1 MWACAC
7 AALQHRADRRVP
19 DERSDGYRAACS
31 ERMTVKGYCA
41 IVRRNFRAVAVVL
54 TFSCTN
60 QGRLAVNLALKW
72 DVIAVCA
79 VFVFVGAV
87 LLGAF

>member
-1 MWACAC
+1 VFD
-7 AALQHRADRRVP
+7 HTD
-19 DERSDGYRAACS
+19 
-31 ERMTVKGYCA
+31 
-41 IVRRNFRAVAVVL
+41 
-54 TFSCTN
+54 
-60 QGRLAVNLALKW
+60 QGRPAVNLALKW

>member
-1 MWACAC
+1 
-7 AALQHRADRRVP
+7 
-19 DERSDGYRAACS
+19 
-31 ERMTVKGYCA
+31 MTDTDKFELRGLPMSSTG
-41 IVRRNFRAVAVVL
+41 L
-54 TFSCTN
+54 TFVLAFHRTR
-60 QGRLAVNLALKW
+60 QGRPAVTLTLKW

>member
-1 MWACAC
+1 
-7 AALQHRADRRVP
+7 
-19 DERSDGYRAACS
+19 
-31 ERMTVKGYCA
+31 
-41 IVRRNFRAVAVVL
+41 VL
-54 TFSCTN
+54 TFAYTD

>member
-1 MWACAC
+1 MTCRQKNPLSSACAPS
-7 AALQHRADRRVP
+7 A
-19 DERSDGYRAACS
+19 AAC
-31 ERMTVKGYCA
+31 
-41 IVRRNFRAVAVVL
+41 FVL
-54 TFSCTN
+54 AYIHAN
-60 QGRLAVNLALKW
+60 QGRSTVTLALKW

>member
-1 MWACAC
+1 MAVNVYCEHERRDIGAWA
-7 AALQHRADRRVP
+7 
-19 DERSDGYRAACS
+19 
-31 ERMTVKGYCA
+31 
-41 IVRRNFRAVAVVL
+41 AVLVCRH
-54 TFSCTN
+54 TD

>member
-1 MWACAC
+1 VLASSHANQ
-7 AALQHRADRRVP
+7 A
-19 DERSDGYRAACS
+19 RSA
-31 ERMTVKGYCA
+31 M
-41 IVRRNFRAVAVVL
+41 I
-54 TFSCTN
+54 
-60 QGRLAVNLALKW
+60 LALKW